1 MNKVFIFLVAACFL
15 IKLDALAQSPVGKI
29 VGTLKLMDPNNNPKD
44 IPFVGEKVIM
54 ILYTD
59 PDVKDVNDPLSD
71 AVKAKNFPKDKY
83 AGIGVA
89 NCKDTWIPNAG
100 IRMKSRQKEK
110 QFPGSTIM
118 LDTDRILPKACGLA
132 DCNEAGVLVIIGKD
146 KIIKYVKYI
155 KSQDESKAA
164 IQEVIKI
171 ITQELAL

>member
-1 MNKVFIFLVAACFL
+1 MNKVIVFLVAACFL
-15 IKLDALAQSPVGKI
+15 IKLDALAQNPVGKI

-118 LDTDRILPKACGLA
+118 LDTDRILPKTWGLA
-132 DCNEAGVLVIIGKD
+132 DCNEAGVLVIVGKD
-146 KIIKYVKYI
+146 KKIKYVKYI
-155 KSQDESKAA
+155 KNQDESKAA
-164 IQEVIKI
+164 IQEVMKI